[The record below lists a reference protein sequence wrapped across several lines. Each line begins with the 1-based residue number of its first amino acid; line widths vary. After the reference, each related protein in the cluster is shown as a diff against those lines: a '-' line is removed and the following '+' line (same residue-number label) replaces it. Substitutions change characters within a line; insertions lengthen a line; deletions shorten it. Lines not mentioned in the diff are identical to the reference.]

1 MTSQTIKIGS
11 FAENAASNISDRD
24 EETWTLLFYFGK
36 RIISDSTKNEEI
48 IIKVIVVPNNA
59 RTKSFQVDINNF
71 CIFVW

>member
-11 FAENAASNISDRD
+11 FAENVASNISDRD

-36 RIISDSTKNEEI
+36 QIISDSTKNEEI